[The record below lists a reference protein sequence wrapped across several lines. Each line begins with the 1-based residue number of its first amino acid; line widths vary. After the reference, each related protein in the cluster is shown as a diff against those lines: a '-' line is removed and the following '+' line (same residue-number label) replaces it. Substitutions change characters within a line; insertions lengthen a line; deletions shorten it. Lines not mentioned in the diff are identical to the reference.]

1 MQRSPAGA
9 LSARFGP
16 DRDNRVDCH
25 DAAPSTGWAPCE
37 EQRSPVSRSDYRIAD
52 GSGVHA
58 WPFIRGAVEAER
70 DSRS

>member
-1 MQRSPAGA
+1 
-9 LSARFGP
+9 
-16 DRDNRVDCH
+16 VDCH